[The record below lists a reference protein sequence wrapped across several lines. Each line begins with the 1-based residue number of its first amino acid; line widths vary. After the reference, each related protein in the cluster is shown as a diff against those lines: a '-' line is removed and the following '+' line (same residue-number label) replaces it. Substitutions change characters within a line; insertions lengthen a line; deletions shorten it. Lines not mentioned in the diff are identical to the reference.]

1 MPPVTC
7 TALPAWVLYRR
18 ARLRVICLRYGLVGS
33 DGYELLKVD
42 DQYEGMGITSVGTKF
57 YREGELMLSMITEE
71 NNRGNRNRNQ
81 KGYYEFNTD
90 FAYSN
95 KAHSVTVKQT
105 GYRIDELSGKRK
117 NISKIRKIKV
127 GDDSL
132 QFQQ

>member
-1 MPPVTC
+1 M
-7 TALPAWVLYRR
+7 
-18 ARLRVICLRYGLVGS
+18 
-33 DGYELLKVD
+33 D
-42 DQYEGMGITSVGTKF
+42 DPYEGMGITSVGTKF